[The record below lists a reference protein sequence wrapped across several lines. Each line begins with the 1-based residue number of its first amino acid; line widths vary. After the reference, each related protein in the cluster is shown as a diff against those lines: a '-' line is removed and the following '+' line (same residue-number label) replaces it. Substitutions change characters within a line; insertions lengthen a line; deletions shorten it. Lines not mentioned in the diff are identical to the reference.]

1 MVSSLYFVICG
12 MLTYHKSERQEVVVP
27 SLKNSSKLIYIST
40 DNFNRTV
47 LWFSDIVFAYTTTL
61 LRIISKC
68 VMPMVTRFKNASCGA
83 KMRVK
88 YFSDPSLS
96 RIQGQTIGHYV
107 QYALLH
113 GAWNYN
119 TNRNNT
125 PCYMRDSACGW
136 FIIENTKIIR
146 SYVEHF

>member
-1 MVSSLYFVICG
+1 MV
-12 MLTYHKSERQEVVVP
+12 T
-27 SLKNSSKLIYIST
+27 SLKDSSKLIYILI
-40 DNFNRTV
+40 DNINMTV
-47 LWFSDIVFAYTTTL
+47 LWFSYIVFAYTTTL

-88 YFSDPSLS
+88 YFSGPSLS
-96 RIQGQTIGHYV
+96 RKQGQTIGHCA

-119 TNRNNT
+119 TNRNN
-125 PCYMRDSACGW
+125 M
-136 FIIENTKIIR
+136 
-146 SYVEHF
+146 